1 MSELFPARLQTDRL
15 ELEALTDET
24 IDPLT
29 LYRIASRHEPAIDEI
44 TRYLNWAPHETP
56 KDSLEF
62 IEMVTA
68 ERESGD
74 GAAYLIRPRDG
85 EDGAGELAGCA
96 GLDVDWERRRGTLGT
111 WLRKRFWGRGY
122 SGERAAALFE
132 LAFERLDLEVVG
144 VTCHEDNEKSRRAI
158 EKYVEAHGGTY
169 EGLIRNELVRDGDG
183 PADVHRYSVTRE
195 EYGAATGG
203 E

>member
-1 MSELFPARLQTDRL
+1 
-15 ELEALTDET
+15 
-24 IDPLT
+24 
-29 LYRIASRHEPAIDEI
+29 
-44 TRYLNWAPHETP
+44 
-56 KDSLEF
+56 
-62 IEMVTA
+62 MVTA

-96 GLDVDWERRRGTLGT
+96 GLDVDWTAPPPRHARHVATKAILGT
-111 WLRKRFWGRGY
+111 RVP
-122 SGERAAALFE
+122 GERAAALFRT
-132 LAFERLDLEVVG
+132 RLRAAGPRSRRRHLPR
-144 VTCHEDNEKSRRAI
+144 DNEKSRRAI

-195 EYGAATGG
+195 E
-203 E
+203 